1 MCASMSCRRK
11 LLLLLLLLL
20 AVNGACGVRLI
31 GCNNCVRGVRVAL
44 TSRAVGYNHAHSS
57 ALSTTS
63 LSAAVMDASCKPR
76 QHACTH

>member
-1 MCASMSCRRK
+1 MSCRRK
-11 LLLLLLLLL
+11 LLLLLLL
-20 AVNGACGVRLI
+20 AVNGARKVC
-31 GCNNCVRGVRVAL
+31 
-44 TSRAVGYNHAHSS
+44 AVGYNNHAHSS